1 MADFCV
7 KQYVANAPTRSH
19 NTVLCKYV
27 LWDQAFHYDAIIYVR
42 LRRQYNNNNATHNFK
57 TMKKTHAYVG
67 YVKCVWVY
75 GNGTHYGTSYR
86 HSSSS
91 AVWSLSHVNVVIFV
105 VVVTTTVVIY
115 IHIIHYIF
123 LEQRRETLSYIQYY
137 LIIHMVGATIVF
149 QWRQRDDHIDTCCNV
164 NYKQI

>member
-1 MADFCV
+1 M
-7 KQYVANAPTRSH
+7 Y
-19 NTVLCKYV
+19 
-27 LWDQAFHYDAIIYVR
+27 
-42 LRRQYNNNNATHNFK
+42 
-57 TMKKTHAYVG
+57 G
-67 YVKCVWVY
+67 YM
-75 GNGTHYGTSYR
+75 GMERTGTSYR

-164 NYKQI
+164 NYKQISYERYSHNSIVNFTML